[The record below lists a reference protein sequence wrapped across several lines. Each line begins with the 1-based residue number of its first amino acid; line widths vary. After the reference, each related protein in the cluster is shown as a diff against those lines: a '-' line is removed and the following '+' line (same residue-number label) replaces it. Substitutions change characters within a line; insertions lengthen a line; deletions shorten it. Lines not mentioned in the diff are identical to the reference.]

1 MSVEDGLSSKQK
13 FDRKESNPPTDS
25 KTDRPTSNGNIG
37 SKRGG
42 KTKK

>member
-1 MSVEDGLSSKQK
+1 MSIENGLSEQSKFK
-13 FDRKESNPPTDS
+13 ASECNPPTGE
-25 KTDRPTSNGNIG
+25 KTQRPTSNGNIG

>member
-1 MSVEDGLSSKQK
+1 MSIEDGLSGKQK
-13 FDRKESNPPTDS
+13 FDRKEGSPPVNA
-25 KTDRPTSNGNIG
+25 KTQRPISNGNIG